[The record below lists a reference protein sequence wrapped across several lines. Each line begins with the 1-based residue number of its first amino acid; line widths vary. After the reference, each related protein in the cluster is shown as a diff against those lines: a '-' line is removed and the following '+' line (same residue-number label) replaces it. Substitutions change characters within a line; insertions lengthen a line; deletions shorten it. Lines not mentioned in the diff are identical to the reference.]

1 MRLYTS
7 ISGTDY
13 AGETPLADWTLPKKI
28 ISSEDVD
35 EFPHTGISV
44 TVSETGNDTGDK
56 YQVVFTGLDFENYSY
71 ELVNSATHYDL
82 LLASNSF
89 TDTSMWVGGEMQLY
103 AVSVAETDTAI
114 TLIQSKPYTIG
125 IYAPGTSEG

>member
-13 AGETPLADWTLPKKI
+13 AGETPLADWALPKKI
-28 ISSEDVD
+28 ISSKGVD
-35 EFPHTGISV
+35 EFPYSNISV

-56 YQVVFTGLDFENYSY
+56 YQVVFTGLDFNHYSY
-71 ELVNSATHYDL
+71 TLKNTTTKNSL
-82 LLASNSF
+82 FLPSNSF

-103 AVSVAETDTAI
+103 AVSVTETDTAI